1 MAMLLMFIPLQRL
14 TSRRAVA
21 APIAER
27 VSVSSAIHVEITAT
41 AGPFP
46 FVLKH
51 LGNVVWKGEAGPN
64 ALEHELSLPFP
75 PEGIELGL
83 EGALKDPTQPAAV
96 KLKVVPANGFAL
108 EKVVWATGSVDEV
121 LTFQP

>member
-64 ALEHELSLPFP
+64 ALEQS
-75 PEGIELGL
+75 
-83 EGALKDPTQPAAV
+83 
-96 KLKVVPANGFAL
+96 
-108 EKVVWATGSVDEV
+108 
-121 LTFQP
+121 